1 MAGCPLLLLFFPA
14 VNWRVELAVVI
25 LILLQLLLPALR
37 HPDTMRISTFLFSCL
52 FYVFFLVYTRVLGYG
67 SFTLDH
73 FAGVLKGLLY
83 AYFIVLL
90 IQQICVLGHFPIFN
104 LGIGYDGIHDKWKL
118 NSLMSESSHAA
129 RVTSLLMYVY
139 VSVRKLQIPDYSLRN
154 SFILDGGVW
163 VAFLWPV
170 IFGVRLTSIP
180 VLVIAYVTS
189 FMLLAI
195 SRMFIKML
203 NDHFNQN
210 AGKRLMNTYIYGTT
224 TGIDIAKALRTEK
237 ENRFRIV
244 GFIADNP
251 AMVGKVMMG
260 AKVYRRDENLLEQ
273 MQRDRVQAVIIS
285 PAKAKIIKDSDL
297 PDLLMREGI
306 QIFIASEVSDNWT
319 GQASTI
325 KEVQIE
331 DLLGRD
337 PIKINLKEIASH
349 LEGKRVLI
357 TGAAGSIGSE
367 IMRQVAMFNPY
378 QMILIDSAET
388 PLHDIRLEL
397 KQKWAEM
404 EAPTL
409 VANITNKARMEEIFN
424 FYRPQYVF
432 HAAAY
437 KHVPMM
443 EDNVSEAIQNN
454 VVGTKILADLAVKYQ
469 VERFV
474 MISTDKAVNP
484 SNVMGCSKRIC
495 EMYVQALARKVQ
507 KDGSAPTQ
515 FITTRFG
522 NVLGSNG
529 SVIPLFRKQIA
540 AGGPVTVTHPEII
553 RYFMTIPEACQLVLE
568 AGSMGKSGEI
578 YIFDMGKPVKIVDL
592 AKRMIQLSGR
602 TDVKIE
608 FTGLRHGEKLYEE
621 LLATKENT
629 KPTSHDKIMIAEVRE
644 YDYEDISNDIDK
656 LIKSSYEF
664 DSMKTVGCMKDLV
677 PEFKSLN
684 SRYSVLDHQ

>member
-1 MAGCPLLLLFFPA
+1 MKESSFFRRVFSSRILPSWTILLFDACVIVFSMILAYAIRFTIDDA
-14 VNWRVELAVVI
+14 VEMGTEI
-25 LILLQLLLPALR
+25 
-37 HPDTMRISTFLFSCL
+37 RISTAVVLL
-52 FYVFFLVYTRVLGYG
+52 LNLVFFRVFRTYSNILRYS
-67 SFTLDH
+67 SFVDVMHIFVALTL
-73 FAGVLKGLLY
+73 
-83 AYFIVLL
+83 AYF
-90 IQQICVLGHFPIFN
+90 
-104 LGIGYDGIHDKWKL
+104 
-118 NSLMSESSHAA
+118 SSAA
-129 RVTSLLMYVY
+129 
-139 VSVRKLQIPDYSLRN
+139 VS
-154 SFILDGGVW
+154 W
-163 VAFLWPV
+163 LWPLAFKSSIAPTSVLMISYV
-170 IFGVRLTSIP
+170 I
-180 VLVIAYVTS
+180 S
-189 FMLLAI
+189 FAIMVI
-195 SRMFIKML
+195 SRMAIKTL
-203 NDHFNQN
+203 NDYFNQTESSYY
-210 AGKRLMNTYIYGTT
+210 RTYIYGTK
-224 TGIDIAKALRTEK
+224 TGVDIAKSLRTET
-237 ENRFRIV
+237 ENKFHIM
-244 GFIADNP
+244 GFVADSP
-251 AMVGKVMMG
+251 DMVGKVLMG
-260 AKVYRRDENLLEQ
+260 VNVYANDDTLMDNIR
-273 MQRDRVQAVIIS
+273 RDRVDAFVVS
-285 PAKAKIIKDSDL
+285 PLKADALKESDIA
-297 PDLLMREGI
+297 DRLLKEKV
-306 QIFIASEVSDNWT
+306 QIFLAPDVSNDWD
-319 GQASTI
+319 GSAKRRGI

-337 PIKINLKEIASH
+337 PIKINMKEIAAH

-378 QMILIDSAET
+378 QMILIDEAET

-397 KQKWAEM
+397 KNKWQEID
-404 EAPTL
+404 APTL
-409 VANITNKARMEEIFN
+409 VANITNKARMESIFAE
-424 FYRPQYVF
+424 YQPEYVF

-443 EDNVSEAIQNN
+443 EDNVSESIQNN
-454 VVGTKILADLAVKYQ
+454 VLGTKILADLAVKYK
-469 VERFV
+469 VGRFV

-495 EMYVQALARKVQ
+495 EIYVQALARKIQ

-592 AKRMIQLSGR
+592 AQRMIRLSGR

-621 LLATKENT
+621 LLATRENT
-629 KPTSHDKIMIAEVRE
+629 KPTSHDKIMIASVRE
-644 YDYEDISNDIDK
+644 YDYEDVNDDIERLID
-656 LIKSSYEF
+656 SSYDF
-664 DSMKTVGCMKDLV
+664 DSMRTVAKMKDLV

-684 SRYSVLDHQ
+684 SKYSVLDVQ

>member
-1 MAGCPLLLLFFPA
+1 MKDTSFFKRIFSSRVLPSWTILLFDILVVVVSVFVAYLTRFLFAGTHLTEGEATRTLILVIPFALLFFKVFRTYSNVLRLSSFVDVMHLFVA
-14 VNWRVELAVVI
+14 LTLSFACSLVI
-25 LILLQLLLPALR
+25 
-37 HPDTMRISTFLFSCL
+37 
-52 FYVFFLVYTRVLGYG
+52 
-67 SFTLDH
+67 
-73 FAGVLKGLLY
+73 AG
-83 AYFIVLL
+83 
-90 IQQICVLGHFPIFN
+90 
-104 LGIGYDGIHDKWKL
+104 
-118 NSLMSESSHAA
+118 
-129 RVTSLLMYVY
+129 
-139 VSVRKLQIPDYSLRN
+139 
-154 SFILDGGVW
+154 
-163 VAFLWPV
+163 LWPLV
-170 IFGVRLTSIP
+170 FGTHLASIP
-180 VLVIAYVTS
+180 VLLIAYIVS
-189 FMLLAI
+189 FLILAL

-203 NDHFNQN
+203 YDYFNQN
-210 AGKRLMNTYIYGTT
+210 AGTKQLNTYIYGTT

-237 ENRFRIV
+237 DNRFKIV
-244 GFIADNP
+244 GFVTDDSDV
-251 AMVGKVMMG
+251 VGKVMMG
-260 AKVYRRDENLLEQ
+260 AKVYRNDEYLMEKLSRDH
-273 MQRDRVQAVIIS
+273 VQAIIVS
-285 PAKAKIIKDSDL
+285 PAKAKLLKNSDL
-297 PDLLMREGI
+297 PDRLLKEGL
-306 QIFIASEVSDNWT
+306 QIFIAPEVSDNWN
-319 GQASTI
+319 GVMPMGAI
-325 KEVQIE
+325 KEIQIE

-337 PIKINLKEIASH
+337 PIKINMKEIASH
-349 LEGKRVLI
+349 LEGKRVLV

-388 PLHDIRLEL
+388 PLHDIRLEI
-397 KQKWAEM
+397 KKNWAEM
-404 EAPTL
+404 EAPTI
-409 VANITNKARMEEIFN
+409 VANITNKSRMEEIFAA
-424 FYRPQYVF
+424 YRPQYVF

-495 EMYVQALARKVQ
+495 EIYVQALARKVE
-507 KDGSAPTQ
+507 KEGLAPTQ

-578 YIFDMGKPVKIVDL
+578 YIFDMGQPVKIVDL
-592 AKRMIQLSGR
+592 AKRMIRLSGR

-644 YDYEDISNDIDK
+644 YNYEDICNDIDL
-656 LIKSSYEF
+656 LIQSSYDF
-664 DSMKTVGCMKDLV
+664 DSMKTVARMKDLV

-684 SRYSVLDHQ
+684 SKYSVLDHQ

>member
-1 MAGCPLLLLFFPA
+1 MPFLRRIFSSK
-14 VNWRVELAVVI
+14 I
-25 LILLQLLLPALR
+25 LPTWTI
-37 HPDTMRISTFLFSCL
+37 FLFDACIVAASVI
-52 FYVFFLVYTRVLGYG
+52 F
-67 SFTLDH
+67 
-73 FAGVLKGLLY
+73 
-83 AYFIVLL
+83 AYFIRFPATIFEALGSTMWLTVVVVTFFNLVFFRLFRTYANVLRLSSFVDVMHIFVATTLGYFVSIIVALLWPVVFGEQLTYIPVLL
-90 IQQICVLGHFPIFN
+90 IA
-104 LGIGYDGIHDKWKL
+104 Y
-118 NSLMSESSHAA
+118 A
-129 RVTSLLMYVY
+129 
-139 VSVRKLQIPDYSLRN
+139 
-154 SFILDGGVW
+154 
-163 VAFLWPV
+163 
-170 IFGVRLTSIP
+170 LT
-180 VLVIAYVTS
+180 
-189 FMLLAI
+189 FMTLAI

-203 NDHFNQN
+203 YDYFNQS
-210 AGKRLMNTYIYGTT
+210 KSSTQLNTYIYGTT

-237 ENRFRIV
+237 DNRFRIV
-244 GFIADNP
+244 GFVSDDPNV
-251 AMVGKVMMG
+251 VGKVMMG
-260 AKVYRRDENLLEQ
+260 VNVYANDENLFEKI
-273 MQRDRVQAVIIS
+273 QRDRVDAIIVS
-285 PAKAKIIKDSDL
+285 PAKGKVIKESDL
-297 PDLLMREGI
+297 ADRLLKEKI
-306 QIFIASEVSDNWT
+306 QIFIAPEVSDDWSGT
-319 GQASTI
+319 SQRSAI

-337 PIKINLKEIASH
+337 PIQINLQEIASH

-367 IMRQVAMFNPY
+367 IMRQVAKFNPY
-378 QMILIDSAET
+378 QLILIDSAET
-388 PLHDIRLEL
+388 PLHDIRLEI
-397 KQKWAEM
+397 KKNWAEM
-404 EAPTL
+404 DAPTL
-409 VANITNKARMEEIFN
+409 IANITNQARMEEIFRD
-424 FYRPQYVF
+424 YRPEYVF

-454 VVGTKILADLAVKYQ
+454 VVGTKVLADLAVKYQ

-495 EMYVQALARKVQ
+495 EIYVQSLARKIER
-507 KDGSAPTQ
+507 DGSAPTQ

-529 SVIPLFRKQIA
+529 SVIPLFRRQIA

-592 AKRMIQLSGR
+592 AKKMIQLSGR

-621 LLATKENT
+621 LLATRENT

-644 YDYEDISNDIDK
+644 YDYEDISDDID
-656 LIKSSYEF
+656 LLVSGSYEF
-664 DSMKTVGCMKDLV
+664 DSMKTVAKMKDLV

-684 SRYSVLDHQ
+684 SKYSVLDHQ